1 MYAIHFHKVR
11 SGSRCQLNRSLT
23 HPRSPRLYDGLC
35 HSKYFHCAWN
45 AKQTSRP
52 HLPHVPRRPESR
64 NACVRLS
71 KTWEDPEKPH
81 KKNWKSGRLWEMTK
95 QGVLNAFYIKSQV
108 FNFIPQDLLQPNHFD
123 TRQPAQQIASV
134 FQFNTRNLLSFWIH
148 LWKDKSAGLG
158 RAVIKRYWKLLRLG
172 IPYWPSWNIS
182 HWVRSLN
189 ANWGTNTYQ
198 VYPDILKSVM
208 CAIFTSPGTRNGIA
222 KIRKINIHPSSII
235 LTQISNSRPWVAVS
249 GLLKKQSNVLIA
261 KEALSQHL
269 F

>member
-1 MYAIHFHKVR
+1 MPYTFTKSEVGRGVSSTAAWHALAVHDSTMVCATPNIFTVPEMQ
-11 SGSRCQLNRSLT
+11 SR
-23 HPRSPRLYDGLC
+23 RLARIYRTCLEVQSRGMRV
-35 HSKYFHCAWN
+35 CAL
-45 AKQTSRP
+45 AKHEKT
-52 HLPHVPRRPESR
+52 RR
-64 NACVRLS
+64 N
-71 KTWEDPEKPH
+71 H
-81 KKNWKSGRLWEMTK
+81 IKNWKSGRLWEMTK
-95 QGVLNAFYIKSQV
+95 QGVLNAFYIESQV

-123 TRQPAQQIASV
+123 TRQPSQQIARV

-182 HWVRSLN
+182 HRVRSLN
-189 ANWGTNTYQ
+189 ANWGTITYQ
-198 VYPDILKSVM
+198 VYPDILKSVT